1 MTDQEEDQA
10 ELAGLRA
17 AVVELR
23 RENALLRRGT
33 IDLRE
38 QLAGERTRAAQLA
51 LVSGEGVKRLT

>member
-23 RENALLRRGT
+23 RENAILRRGT
-33 IDLRE
+33 IDLCE